1 MKRTKD
7 QTYKGPVPNPKV
19 EPLTEKSTMTEPQE
33 EFIEEKSVPSEPEL
47 PHEPGSEEFFTAK
60 GKPEEKVEQK
70 AEEEAS

>member
-1 MKRTKD
+1 MKRTQD

-19 EPLTEKSTMTEPQE
+19 EPLTEKSTMTQPQE

-47 PHEPGSEEFFTAK
+47 PHEPGSEEFTAK
-60 GKPEEKVEQK
+60 RKTEEKVEKK